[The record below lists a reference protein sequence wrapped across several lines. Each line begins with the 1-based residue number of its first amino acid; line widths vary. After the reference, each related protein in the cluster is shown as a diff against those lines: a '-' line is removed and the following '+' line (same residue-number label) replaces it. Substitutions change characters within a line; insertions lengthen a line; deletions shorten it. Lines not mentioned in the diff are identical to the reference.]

1 MTFFKFILCKIL
13 FFTPSDSPGECMHPK
28 NISDMIGQL
37 HGLDLDENSDWLHTN
52 DSYVRGNPRHGGT
65 ASMPTVLSQDR
76 AADGDSINVLT
87 NADSQDVPEWC
98 SSL

>member
-13 FFTPSDSPGECMHPK
+13 FFTPSDSPGECMHQK

-65 ASMPTVLSQDR
+65 ASMPTGKRLVMLHLSKLRQLR
-76 AADGDSINVLT
+76 YM
-87 NADSQDVPEWC
+87 
-98 SSL
+98 